1 MRVGEG
7 ADSGAGAGE
16 AVAAGGAQVFCEVEG
31 CEGIGFEGG
40 DVGGGGAAVEIAE
53 EGHEAADEGAVGF
66 TTERAAAVADLADE
80 VNEGDAAADAMGV
93 GALGFGEGR
102 KFFRAIDDGA
112 EAFLRIVDDREV
124 GGELGEFFGEGHGCE
139 VSPGGGERARVRC

>member
-16 AVAAGGAQVFCEVEG
+16 AVAAGRAQVSCEVEG

-53 EGHEAADEGAVGF
+53 EGHEAADEGSVGF

-102 KFFRAIDDGA
+102 TSDS
-112 EAFLRIVDDREV
+112 
-124 GGELGEFFGEGHGCE
+124 
-139 VSPGGGERARVRC
+139 SP

>member
-16 AVAAGGAQVFCEVEG
+16 AVAAGRAQVSCEVEG

-53 EGHEAADEGAVGF
+53 EGHEAADEGSVGF

-112 EAFLRIVDDREV
+112 EAMPGTPQQFRDHLIAERIKWAAVIKQAKIKGD
-124 GGELGEFFGEGHGCE
+124 
-139 VSPGGGERARVRC
+139 

>member
-1 MRVGEG
+1 MGEG

-16 AVAAGGAQVFCEVEG
+16 AVAAGRAQVSCEVEG

-53 EGHEAADEGAVGF
+53 EGHEAADEGSVGF
-66 TTERAAAVADLADE
+66 TTERA
-80 VNEGDAAADAMGV
+80 AAADAMGV

-124 GGELGEFFGEGHGCE
+124 GGELGEFFGEVHG
-139 VSPGGGERARVRC
+139 